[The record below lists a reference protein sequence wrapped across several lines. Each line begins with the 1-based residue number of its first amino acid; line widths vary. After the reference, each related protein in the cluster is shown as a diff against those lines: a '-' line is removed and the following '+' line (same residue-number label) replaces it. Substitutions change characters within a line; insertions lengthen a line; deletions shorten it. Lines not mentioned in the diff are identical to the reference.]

1 MTQARGGVPP
11 NAQLREPA
19 SLKPGSVLAEK
30 YRVEKEIG
38 RGGFGIVLR
47 ARHLRLGQ
55 TVAIKILTEG
65 MYGPE
70 WASDVERFRR
80 EAQATAALKTEH
92 VVRLLDVDV
101 LPDGRPYMVME
112 YLEGETLHVATY
124 RRGPLSVEEAVD
136 TSMQILAALAEAH
149 SVGIVHRDLKPP
161 NIFLQRI
168 TQGATLVKILDFGV
182 SKVGAEH
189 GGDRPLTR
197 TGAVLG
203 TFAYMAPEQL
213 RDAKRVD
220 GRADLWSV
228 GHMLYEAFTKLTPFG
243 PITSPLI
250 ATAIL
255 ANAPVPL
262 QQLRPDLPM
271 GLVAVI
277 MRCLEKE
284 PERRWQTVLELAEA
298 LAPFGSPRAWGE
310 LDAVRRTPGPAGPA
324 APLNP
329 GAHARSL
336 APRVGK
342 AEAPP
347 VTRILFDMRVF
358 VGATLLVVGVLLGAV
373 LARACVR
380 PARGAPIE
388 SR

>member
-1 MTQARGGVPP
+1 MTQTRGALAPD
-11 NAQLREPA
+11 PA
-19 SLKPGSVLAEK
+19 SLRPGSILADK
-30 YRVEKEIG
+30 YRIEKEIG

-47 ARHLRLGQ
+47 ARHLNLGQ
-55 TVAIKILTEG
+55 IVAIKVLTEG
-65 MYGPE
+65 MWGPE

-80 EAQATAALKTEH
+80 EAQATAALRSEH
-92 VVRLLDVDV
+92 VVKLLDVDV

-124 RRGPLSVEEAVD
+124 RRGPLSIEEAVD
-136 TSMQILAALAEAH
+136 IAMQLLAALAEAH
-149 SVGIVHRDLKPP
+149 AVGIVHRDLKPP
-161 NIFLQRI
+161 NVFLAKAA
-168 TQGATLVKILDFGV
+168 GGSSLVKVLDFGV

-228 GHMLYEAFTKLTPFG
+228 GHMIYEAFTKQTPFG

-255 ANAPVPL
+255 KNPPLPL
-262 QQLRPDLPM
+262 QQLRPDLPP

-277 MRCLEKE
+277 MKCLEKD
-284 PERRWQTVLELAEA
+284 PDRRWDTALEVAEA
-298 LAPFGSPRAWGE
+298 LAPFGSPRAWAS
-310 LDAVRRTPGPAGPA
+310 LDAVRRCPGPSGNA
-324 APLNP
+324 APLP
-329 GAHARSL
+329 RPR
-336 APRVGK
+336 APRSRSSESRP
-342 AEAPP
+342 AP
-347 VTRILFDMRVF
+347 VTRILFDMKVMA
-358 VGATLLVVGVLLGAV
+358 GATLLVVGVLLGAV
-373 LARACVR
+373 LARACIKSSPPPPV
-380 PARGAPIE
+380 PEGASSAR
-388 SR
+388 

>member
-1 MTQARGGVPP
+1 
-11 NAQLREPA
+11 
-19 SLKPGSVLAEK
+19 VLAEK

-38 RGGFGIVLR
+38 RGGFGIVVR

-55 TVAIKILTEG
+55 TVAIKVLTEG
-65 MYGPE
+65 MYSPE

-80 EAQATAALKTEH
+80 EAQATAALKTDH

-124 RRGPLSVEEAVD
+124 RRGPLAVEESVD
-136 TSMQILAALAEAH
+136 IAMQILAALAEAH
-149 SVGIVHRDLKPP
+149 AVGIVHRDLKPP
-161 NIFLQRI
+161 NIFLQRVA
-168 TQGATLVKILDFGV
+168 QGGTLVKILDFGV

-189 GGDRPLTR
+189 GNDRQLTR

-228 GHMLYEAFTKLTPFG
+228 GHMVYESFTKLTPFG

-255 ANAPVPL
+255 TNHPMPI
-262 QQLRPDLPM
+262 QQLRPDLPP
-271 GLVAVI
+271 GLGAVI
-277 MRCLEKE
+277 MRCLEKD
-284 PERRWQTVLELAEA
+284 PERRFHTSLELAEA
-298 LAPFGSPRAWGE
+298 LAPFGTPTSWRE
-310 LDAVRRTPGPAGPA
+310 LDSVRRTPGPAGSA
-324 APLNP
+324 VPLN
-329 GAHARSL
+329 AAMAR
-336 APRVGK
+336 APQAGPPQKAPVG
-342 AEAPP
+342 
-347 VTRILFDMRVF
+347 RILGDMRTF
-358 VGATLLVVGVLLGAV
+358 AAATLLVVGVLLGAV
-373 LARACVR
+373 LAKTCVHASARPPAPVRA
-380 PARGAPIE
+380 P
-388 SR
+388 

>member
-1 MTQARGGVPP
+1 MTQLRGGMAP
-11 NAQLREPA
+11 EPA
-19 SLKPGSVLAEK
+19 SLRPGSILADK

-38 RGGFGIVLR
+38 RGGFGIVVR

-55 TVAIKILTEG
+55 IVAIKVLTEG
-65 MYGPE
+65 MWGPE

-92 VVRLLDVDV
+92 VVKLLDVDV

-112 YLEGETLHVATY
+112 YLDGETLHVATY
-124 RRGPLSVEEAVD
+124 RRGPLAVDEAVD
-136 TSMQILAALAEAH
+136 IALQILAALAEAH

-161 NIFLQRI
+161 NIFLANAPGHS
-168 TQGATLVKILDFGV
+168 TVVKILDFGV

-213 RDAKRVD
+213 KDAKRVD
-220 GRADLWSV
+220 ARADLWSV
-228 GHMLYEAFTKLTPFG
+228 GHMIYEAFTKVTPFG

-255 ANAPVPL
+255 TNPPKPL
-262 QQLRPDLPM
+262 GQLRPDLPP

-277 MRCLEKE
+277 MKCLEKD
-284 PERRWQTVLELAEA
+284 PERRWETALEVAEA
-298 LAPFGSPRAWGE
+298 LAPFGSPRSWAS
-310 LDAVRRTPGPAGPA
+310 LDTIRRLPGPTGNAAALPRARPSRKRAQQGPQ
-324 APLNP
+324 
-329 GAHARSL
+329 
-336 APRVGK
+336 
-342 AEAPP
+342 P
-347 VTRILFDMRVF
+347 VTRILFDMRVLA
-358 VGATLLVVGVLLGAV
+358 GATLLVVGVLLGAV
-373 LARACVR
+373 LARACLSSGPPPVV
-380 PARGAPIE
+380 APP
-388 SR
+388 